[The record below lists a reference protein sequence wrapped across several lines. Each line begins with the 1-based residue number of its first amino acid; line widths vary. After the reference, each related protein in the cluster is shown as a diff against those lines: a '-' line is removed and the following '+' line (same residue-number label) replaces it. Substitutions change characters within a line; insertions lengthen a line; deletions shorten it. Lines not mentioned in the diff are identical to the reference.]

1 MNFKQSF
8 FLALKSLRTSKMRS
22 FLTMLGI
29 IIGIAAVIILVSI
42 VNGFKADMVNQFE
55 QMGTNQ
61 ISVTIIPRGSNRKI
75 EVEDMYEYAQ
85 ENPDTIAYIS
95 PTVSISGVS
104 VKFGTET
111 ADSTS
116 VTGIG
121 EDYGE
126 IKGYDI
132 VQGRFLQYMDIERRQ
147 KNCVVGSY
155 IAQEYFGGNAIGQ
168 SFKINGNQFT
178 VVGVID
184 EQADST
190 EGSSDDMVL
199 IPYTLGR
206 SLSRM
211 GTVNSYTVAVTDS
224 KMIDSVV
231 EKIKNFLYKTL
242 ANENAYRVIAIAQ
255 ILDILDDLTGQ
266 LTMILVGIAGISL
279 LVGGIGIMNI
289 MLVSVTE
296 RTREIGIRKSIGA
309 KRWDIM
315 SQFVVE
321 AATTSAVGGVIGII
335 LGIAVS
341 VLVCN
346 LMGIPPAI
354 SPLSVVVAFSVS
366 AGIGILFGY
375 MPANKAA
382 KLNPIEALRYD

>member
-55 QMGTNQ
+55 EMGTNQ

-75 EVEDMYEYAQ
+75 EVEDMYQYAQ

-111 ADSTS
+111 AESTS

-126 IKGYDI
+126 IKGYD
-132 VQGRFLQYMDIERRQ
+132 VTQGRFLQYMDVERRQ

-168 SFKINGNQFT
+168 PFKINGNQFT
-178 VVGVID
+178 IVGVID

-190 EGSSDDMVL
+190 EGSADDMVL

-224 KMIDSVV
+224 NMIDSVV
-231 EKIKNFLYKTL
+231 EYIKNFLYKTL

-255 ILDILDDLTGQ
+255 ILDVLDDLTGQ

-341 VLVCN
+341 ILVCN

-354 SPLSVVVAFSVS
+354 SPLSVIVAFSVS

>member
-29 IIGIAAVIILVSI
+29 IIGIAAVIILVCI

-55 QMGTNQ
+55 EMGTNQ

-75 EVEDMYEYAQ
+75 EVEDMYQYAQ

-111 ADSTS
+111 AESTS

-126 IKGYDI
+126 IKGYD
-132 VQGRFLQYMDIERRQ
+132 VTQGRFLQYMDIERRQ

-168 SFKINGNQFT
+168 PFKINGNQFT
-178 VVGVID
+178 IVGVID

-190 EGSSDDMVL
+190 EGSADDMVL

-224 KMIDSVV
+224 NMIDSVV
-231 EKIKNFLYKTL
+231 EDIKNFLYKTL

-255 ILDILDDLTGQ
+255 ILDVLDDLTGQ

-341 VLVCN
+341 ILVCN

-354 SPLSVVVAFSVS
+354 SPLSVIVAFSVS

>member
-55 QMGTNQ
+55 EMGTNQ

-75 EVEDMYEYAQ
+75 EVEDMYQYAQ

-111 ADSTS
+111 AESTS

-126 IKGYDI
+126 IKGYD
-132 VQGRFLQYMDIERRQ
+132 VTQGRFLQYMDIERRQ

-168 SFKINGNQFT
+168 PFKINGNQFT
-178 VVGVID
+178 IVGVID

-190 EGSSDDMVL
+190 EGSADDMVL

-224 KMIDSVV
+224 NMIDSVV
-231 EKIKNFLYKTL
+231 EDIKNFLYKTL

-255 ILDILDDLTGQ
+255 ILDVLDDLTGQ

-341 VLVCN
+341 ILVCN

-354 SPLSVVVAFSVS
+354 SPLSVIVAFSVS

>member
-55 QMGTNQ
+55 EMGTNQ

-75 EVEDMYEYAQ
+75 EVEDMYQYAQ

-111 ADSTS
+111 AESTS

-121 EDYGE
+121 EDYVE
-126 IKGYDI
+126 IKGYD
-132 VQGRFLQYMDIERRQ
+132 VTQGRFLQYMDIERRQ

-168 SFKINGNQFT
+168 PFKINGNQFT
-178 VVGVID
+178 IVGVID

-190 EGSSDDMVL
+190 EGSADDMVL

-224 KMIDSVV
+224 NMIDSVV
-231 EKIKNFLYKTL
+231 EDIKNFLYKTL

-255 ILDILDDLTGQ
+255 ILDVLDDLTGQ

-341 VLVCN
+341 ILVCN

-354 SPLSVVVAFSVS
+354 SPLSVIVAFSVS

>member
-55 QMGTNQ
+55 EMGTNQ

-75 EVEDMYEYAQ
+75 EVEDMYQYAQ

-111 ADSTS
+111 AESTS

-126 IKGYDI
+126 IKGYD
-132 VQGRFLQYMDIERRQ
+132 VTQGRFLQYMDIERRQ

-168 SFKINGNQFT
+168 PFKINGNQFT
-178 VVGVID
+178 IVGVID

-190 EGSSDDMVL
+190 EGSADDMVL

-211 GTVNSYTVAVTDS
+211 GIVNSYTVAVTDS
-224 KMIDSVV
+224 NMIDSVV
-231 EKIKNFLYKTL
+231 EDIKNFLYKTL

-255 ILDILDDLTGQ
+255 ILDVLDDLTGQ

-341 VLVCN
+341 ILVCN

-354 SPLSVVVAFSVS
+354 SPLSVIVAFSVS

>member
-8 FLALKSLRTSKMRS
+8 LLALKSLRTSKMRS

-42 VNGFKADMVNQFE
+42 VNGFKQDMVNQFE
-55 QMGTNQ
+55 EMGTNQ
-61 ISVTIIPRGSNRKI
+61 ISVTITPRGSNRRI

-95 PTVSISGVS
+95 PTVSINGVS

-111 ADSTS
+111 ASST
-116 VTGIG
+116 VTGVG

-126 IKGYDI
+126 IKGYDMM
-132 VQGRFLQYMDIERRQ
+132 QGRFLQYMDIERRQ

-155 IAQEYFGGNAIGQ
+155 IAKEYFGGNAIGQ
-168 SFKINGNQFT
+168 TFKINGNQFT
-178 VVGVID
+178 IVGVVE
-184 EQADST
+184 EQADSS
-190 EGSSDDMVL
+190 EGSADDMVL
-199 IPYTLGR
+199 IPYTLSR

-211 GTVNSYTVAVTDS
+211 GSVNSYTVAVVDS
-224 KMIDSVV
+224 STIDAVV
-231 EKIKNFLYKTL
+231 EDIKNFLFETL
-242 ANENAYRVIAIAQ
+242 ANENSYRVIAIAQ
-255 ILDILDDLTGQ
+255 ILDVLDDLTGQ

-315 SQFVVE
+315 SQFVIE
-321 AATTSAVGGVIGII
+321 AATTSAVGGVLGII
-335 LGIAVS
+335 LGIVVS
-341 VLVCN
+341 VFICK
-346 LMGIPPAI
+346 LMDIPPAI
-354 SPLSVVVAFSVS
+354 SPASVVLAFSVS

-375 MPANKAA
+375 MPASKAA

>member
-55 QMGTNQ
+55 EMGTNQ

-75 EVEDMYEYAQ
+75 EVEDMYQYAQ

-111 ADSTS
+111 AESTS

-126 IKGYDI
+126 IKGYD
-132 VQGRFLQYMDIERRQ
+132 VTQGRFLQYMDVERRQ

-168 SFKINGNQFT
+168 PFKINGNQFT
-178 VVGVID
+178 IVGVID

-190 EGSSDDMVL
+190 EGSADDMVL

-224 KMIDSVV
+224 NMIDSVV
-231 EKIKNFLYKTL
+231 EDIKNFLYKTL

-255 ILDILDDLTGQ
+255 ILDVLDDLTGQ

-341 VLVCN
+341 ILVCN

-354 SPLSVVVAFSVS
+354 SPLSVIVAFSVS

>member
-126 IKGYDI
+126 IKGYD
-132 VQGRFLQYMDIERRQ
+132 VTQGRFLQYMDIERRQ

-168 SFKINGNQFT
+168 PFKINGNQFT
-178 VVGVID
+178 IVGVID

-190 EGSSDDMVL
+190 EGSADDMVL

-211 GTVNSYTVAVTDS
+211 GAVNSYTVAVTDS
-224 KMIDSVV
+224 NMIDSVV
-231 EKIKNFLYKTL
+231 EDIKNFLYKTL

-341 VLVCN
+341 ILVCN

-354 SPLSVVVAFSVS
+354 SPLSVIVAFSVS

>member
-224 KMIDSVV
+224 NMIDSVV
-231 EKIKNFLYKTL
+231 ENIKNFLYKTL

-255 ILDILDDLTGQ
+255 ILDILDYLTGQ

>member
-55 QMGTNQ
+55 EMGTNQ

-75 EVEDMYEYAQ
+75 EVEDMYQYAQ

-111 ADSTS
+111 AESTS

-126 IKGYDI
+126 IKGYD
-132 VQGRFLQYMDIERRQ
+132 VTQGRFLQYMDIERRQ

-168 SFKINGNQFT
+168 PFKINGNQFT
-178 VVGVID
+178 IVGVID

-190 EGSSDDMVL
+190 EGSADDMVL

-224 KMIDSVV
+224 NMIDSVV
-231 EKIKNFLYKTL
+231 EDIKNFLYKTL

-255 ILDILDDLTGQ
+255 ILDVLDDLTGQ

-341 VLVCN
+341 ILICN

-354 SPLSVVVAFSVS
+354 SPLSVIVAFSVS

>member
-126 IKGYDI
+126 IKGYD
-132 VQGRFLQYMDIERRQ
+132 VTQGRFLQYMDIERRQ

-168 SFKINGNQFT
+168 PFKINGNQFT
-178 VVGVID
+178 IVGVID

-190 EGSSDDMVL
+190 EGSADDMVL

-224 KMIDSVV
+224 NMIDSVV
-231 EKIKNFLYKTL
+231 EDIKNFLYKTL

-341 VLVCN
+341 ILVCN

-354 SPLSVVVAFSVS
+354 SPLSVIVAFSVS

>member
-8 FLALKSLRTSKMRS
+8 MLALKSLKTSKMRS

-29 IIGIAAVIILVSI
+29 IIGIAAVIILVSL
-42 VNGFKADMVNQFE
+42 VNGFKASLMNEFE
-55 QMGTNQ
+55 ALGTNL
-61 ISVTIIPRGSNRKI
+61 VTVSITPRGSNRF
-75 EVEDMYEYAQ
+75 VDVDDMYEFVQ
-85 ENPDTIAYIS
+85 ENNEDILYIS
-95 PTVSISGVS
+95 PTVSINGT
-104 VKFGTET
+104 VKIGTET
-111 ADSTS
+111 STSTS
-116 VTGIG
+116 VTGVS
-121 EDYGE
+121 EEYDLM
-126 IKGYDI
+126 KGYDI
-132 VQGRFLQYMDIERRQ
+132 NQGRFLQYMDIERRQ

-155 IAQEYFGGNAIGQ
+155 IAKEYFGGNALGET
-168 SFKINGNQFT
+168 FKINGNQFT
-178 VVGVID
+178 IVGIL
-184 EQADST
+184 EEEADST
-190 EGSSDDMVL
+190 EGSADDMIL
-199 IPYTLGR
+199 IPYSLAR

-211 GTVNSYTVAVTDS
+211 GIINSYTLFVADGNN
-224 KMIDSVV
+224 IDKVI
-231 EKIKNFLYKTL
+231 ETTKNFLFKIFG
-242 ANENAYRVIAIAQ
+242 NENAYRVIAIAQ
-255 ILDILDDLTGQ
+255 MMDILDELTGK

-321 AATTSAVGGVIGII
+321 AATTSAVGGVLGII

-341 VLVCN
+341 VVVCR
-346 LMGIPPAI
+346 LLSMPVVI
-354 SPLSVVVAFSVS
+354 SALSVVVAFSVS

>member
-126 IKGYDI
+126 IKGYD
-132 VQGRFLQYMDIERRQ
+132 VTQGRFLQYMDIERRQ

-168 SFKINGNQFT
+168 PFKINGNQFT
-178 VVGVID
+178 IVGVID

-190 EGSSDDMVL
+190 EGSADDMVL

-224 KMIDSVV
+224 NMIDSVV
-231 EKIKNFLYKTL
+231 EDIKNFLYKTL

-255 ILDILDDLTGQ
+255 ILDVLDDLTGQ

-341 VLVCN
+341 ILVCN

-354 SPLSVVVAFSVS
+354 SPLSVIVAFSVS

>member
-8 FLALKSLRTSKMRS
+8 MLALKSLKTSKMRS

-29 IIGIAAVIILVSI
+29 IIGIAAVIILVSL
-42 VNGFKADMVNQFE
+42 VNSFKASLMNEFE
-55 QMGTNQ
+55 ALGTNL
-61 ISVTIIPRGSNRKI
+61 ITVNITPRGSNRA
-75 EVEDMYEYAQ
+75 VDVDDMYEFVQ
-85 ENPDTIAYIS
+85 ENSEDILYIS
-95 PTVSISGVS
+95 PTVSISGS
-104 VKFGTET
+104 VKIGTET
-111 ADSTS
+111 ASSTS
-116 VTGIG
+116 VTGVS
-121 EDYGE
+121 EEYDLM
-126 IKGYDI
+126 KGYDI
-132 VQGRFLQYMDIERRQ
+132 SQGRFLQYMDIERRQ

-155 IAQEYFGGNAIGQ
+155 IAKEYFGGNALGET
-168 SFKINGNQFT
+168 FKINGNQFT
-178 VVGVID
+178 IVGVL
-184 EQADST
+184 EEEADST
-190 EGSSDDMVL
+190 EGSADDMIL

-211 GTVNSYTVAVTDS
+211 GKINSYTLFVADGDN
-224 KMIDSVV
+224 IDNV
-231 EKIKNFLYKTL
+231 INTTKNFLFKIFG
-242 ANENAYRVIAIAQ
+242 NENAYRVMAIAQ
-255 ILDILDDLTGQ
+255 MMDILDELTGK
-266 LTMILVGIAGISL
+266 LTILLVGIAGISL

-321 AATTSAVGGVIGII
+321 AATTSAVGGILGII

-341 VLVCN
+341 IAVCKM
-346 LMGIPPAI
+346 LSMPIVI
-354 SPLSVVVAFSVS
+354 SVFSVVVAFSVS

>member
-55 QMGTNQ
+55 EMGTNQ

-75 EVEDMYEYAQ
+75 EVEDMYQYAQ

-111 ADSTS
+111 AESTS

-126 IKGYDI
+126 IKGYD
-132 VQGRFLQYMDIERRQ
+132 VTQGRFLQYMDIERRQ

-168 SFKINGNQFT
+168 PFKINGNQFT
-178 VVGVID
+178 IVGVID

-190 EGSSDDMVL
+190 EGSADDMVL

-224 KMIDSVV
+224 NMIDSVV
-231 EKIKNFLYKTL
+231 EDIKNFLYKTL

-341 VLVCN
+341 ILVCN

-354 SPLSVVVAFSVS
+354 SPLSVIVAFSVS

>member
-8 FLALKSLRTSKMRS
+8 LLALKSLRTSKMRS

-55 QMGTNQ
+55 EMGTNQ

-85 ENPDTIAYIS
+85 ENTDTISYIS
-95 PTVSISGVS
+95 PTVTINGVS

-126 IKGYDI
+126 IKGYDME
-132 VQGRFLQYMDIERRQ
+132 QGRFLQYMDVERRQ

-155 IAQEYFGGNAIGQ
+155 IAQEYFNGNAIGQ
-168 SFKINGNQFT
+168 TFKINGNQFT
-178 VVGVID
+178 IVGVIE

-199 IPYTLGR
+199 IPYTLAR

-211 GTVNSYTVAVTDS
+211 GNVNSYTVAVVDS
-224 KMIDSVV
+224 NTIDAVV
-231 EKIKNFLYKTL
+231 EDIKSFLFETL

-255 ILDILDDLTGQ
+255 ILDVLDDLTGR

-321 AATTSAVGGVIGII
+321 AATTSAVGGVVGII

-341 VLVCN
+341 VLICN
-346 LMGIPPAI
+346 MMGIPAAI
-354 SPLSVVVAFSVS
+354 SPLSVIVAFSVS

-375 MPANKAA
+375 MPASKAA

>member
-126 IKGYDI
+126 IKGYD
-132 VQGRFLQYMDIERRQ
+132 VTQGRFLQYMDIERRQ

-168 SFKINGNQFT
+168 PFKINGNQFT
-178 VVGVID
+178 IVGVID

-190 EGSSDDMVL
+190 EGSADDMVL

-224 KMIDSVV
+224 NMIDSVV
-231 EKIKNFLYKTL
+231 EDIKNFLYKTL

-296 RTREIGIRKSIGA
+296 RTREIGKRKSIGA

-341 VLVCN
+341 ILVCN

-354 SPLSVVVAFSVS
+354 SPLSVIVAFSVS

>member
-75 EVEDMYEYAQ
+75 EVEDMYQYAQ

-104 VKFGTET
+104 VKLGTET
-111 ADSTS
+111 AESTS

-126 IKGYDI
+126 IKGYD
-132 VQGRFLQYMDIERRQ
+132 VTQGRFLQYMDIERRQ

-168 SFKINGNQFT
+168 PFKINGNQFT
-178 VVGVID
+178 IVGVID

-190 EGSSDDMVL
+190 EGSADDMVL

-224 KMIDSVV
+224 NMIDSVV
-231 EKIKNFLYKTL
+231 EDIKNFLYKTL

-341 VLVCN
+341 ILVCN

-354 SPLSVVVAFSVS
+354 SPLSVIVAFSVS

>member
-55 QMGTNQ
+55 EMGTNQ

-75 EVEDMYEYAQ
+75 EVEDMYQYAQ

-111 ADSTS
+111 AESTS

-126 IKGYDI
+126 IKGYD
-132 VQGRFLQYMDIERRQ
+132 VTQGRFLQYMDIERRQ

-168 SFKINGNQFT
+168 PFKINGNQFT
-178 VVGVID
+178 IVGVID

-190 EGSSDDMVL
+190 EGSADDMVL

-224 KMIDSVV
+224 NMIDSVV
-231 EKIKNFLYKTL
+231 EDIKNFLYKTL

-255 ILDILDDLTGQ
+255 ILDVLDDLTGQ

-341 VLVCN
+341 ILVCN

-354 SPLSVVVAFSVS
+354 SPLSVIVAFSVS

-382 KLNPIEALRYD
+382 KLNPIEALWYD